1 MHRMDANQLRR
12 AYTSFF
18 EERGH
23 LAMPSAG
30 LVSHDPGLLFT
41 VAGMQPFKRYFVGEE
56 IPPATRLV
64 SVQKCLRVSGAKSDI
79 ELVGRT
85 RRHMSFLEM
94 LGNFSFGDYFKAE
107 AIPWA
112 WDLVTE
118 VLGMDPDRLWVT
130 VHESDDEAEAIWVD
144 SVGVPPERVQRLG
157 EDNWWDM
164 GGPGPCGPCS
174 EIHFDKGEAYGEP
187 GGPAHGGGDRYLEF
201 WNLVFTQ
208 YDRQPDGTLAD
219 LPKKNIDTGA
229 GLERILGLL
238 QGTDSVFD
246 TDVLAPIV
254 ETACS
259 VTGRRY
265 GADGE
270 ADVALRI
277 LADHARSTTFLI
289 GDGVF
294 PSNEGRGYV
303 LRRLIRRAVR
313 QAYQL
318 GVTTAVMPALAAAVA
333 GTMEVAYPELRRQLD
348 FIQGVL
354 AREEERFH
362 QTLRAGSAILD
373 EELAKGVAQLGGDV
387 AFRLHDTYGFPIDL
401 TREIAS
407 ERGVGVD
414 VAGFEAAM
422 AEQRARS
429 RQAGLGTEEESEH
442 LPAYRELLE
451 QFGTTEFLGYQTCS
465 ATGRVLHVLEAGPG
479 AMVEVFLDR
488 TPFYAEAGGQVGD
501 TGTLVTPSGRAEVL
515 DTTYALPGL
524 IRHSARVVEGTIGPG
539 QEALAQVDVERRD
552 AIRRNHTGTH
562 LVHWALREVLGP
574 HVKQQGSL
582 VAPDRLRFDFS
593 HFGPVTR
600 AELDKVEDLVNASVI
615 GNPPVVTEE
624 MERAEADRVGAIA
637 FFGDKYGERVRVVHA
652 GHSSVELCGGTHV
665 DTLGAIGPFRIVSE
679 GSIGANTRRIEALT
693 GAPSLAHLRH
703 EEELLGRAAELVR
716 AATVEEVPERIERL
730 SAQARAATE
739 EARALRAQA
748 LRQEAEALV
757 AEAGGDVV
765 VARRDGLPRD
775 QMRDLALGVRD
786 RPGMRGAVLIGSPDG
801 QGVALVAAVRR
812 GSGLVASE
820 LLAEASR
827 TVGGG
832 GGRDPEV
839 AIAGGRQVGRIEEAL
854 EQVRAALGRAGDG
867 GPDGRQGPPGEVPPS
882 GGGAATRQ

>member
-1 MHRMDANQLRR
+1 MHRMDANQLRK

-30 LVSHDPGLLFT
+30 LISHDPGLLFT

-112 WDLVTE
+112 WALVTE
-118 VLGMDPDRLWVT
+118 VLGMDPERLWVT

-144 SVGVPPERVQRLG
+144 SVGVPAERVQRLG

-174 EIHFDKGEAYGEP
+174 EVHFDKGEAYGEP
-187 GGPAHGGGDRYLEF
+187 GGPAYGGGDRYLEF

-208 YDRQPDGTLAD
+208 YDRQPDGTLID

-246 TDVLAPIV
+246 TDVLYPIL

-265 GADGE
+265 GADDE
-270 ADVALRI
+270 TDVALRI

-318 GVTTAVMPALAAAVA
+318 GVSTPVMPALAGAVA
-333 GTMEVAYPELRRQLD
+333 GTMDVAYPELGRHLE

-373 EELAKGVAQLGGDV
+373 EELRKGVAELSGEV

-401 TREIAS
+401 TREMAS
-407 ERGVGVD
+407 ERGVSVD
-414 VAGFEAAM
+414 QAGFEAAM
-422 AEQRARS
+422 AEQRDRS
-429 RQAGLGTEEESEH
+429 RKAGLGAEEEDEN

-451 QFGTTEFLGYQTCS
+451 QFGTTEFLGYETCT
-465 ATGRVLHVLEAGPG
+465 ATSRVLHVLEVGPRG
-479 AMVEVFLDR
+479 KMEVFLDR

-501 TGTLVTPSGRAEVL
+501 TGSLVTATGRAEVV

-524 IRHSARVVEGTIGPG
+524 VRHHARVVEGSIEPG
-539 QEALAQVDVERRD
+539 AEVEAEVDPERRD

-600 AELDKVEDLVNASVI
+600 EELTRVEDLVNASVI
-615 GNPPVVTEE
+615 GNPPVVTDE
-624 MERAEADRVGAIA
+624 MDRTDADRAGAIA

-652 GHSSVELCGGTHV
+652 GQSSVELCGGTHV
-665 DTLGAIGPFRIVSE
+665 DTLGAIGPFRIIAE

-693 GAPSLAHLRH
+693 GAPSLAYLRH

-716 AATVEEVPERIERL
+716 AATADEVPERIERL
-730 SAQARAATE
+730 SAQAQAAAE
-739 EARALRAQA
+739 EARALRAHA
-748 LRQEAEALV
+748 IRQEAEAL
-757 AEAGGDVV
+757 AAGAGRDGVLVV
-765 VARRDGLPRD
+765 RRDGLARD
-775 QMRDLALGVRD
+775 QMRDLALAVRD

-801 QGVALVAAVRR
+801 QGVALVAAVRKD
-812 GSGLVASE
+812 SGLVASG

-832 GGRDPEV
+832 GGRHPEV
-839 AIAGGRQVGRIEEAL
+839 AIAGGRHVERIDEAL
-854 EQVRAALGRAGDG
+854 DQVRAALG
-867 GPDGRQGPPGEVPPS
+867 
-882 GGGAATRQ
+882 GGAGAASDQ